1 LERIHPRWQVQGVG
15 LRKRAVEV
23 EEQGPVQ
30 TANRRRGPC

>member
-15 LRKRAVEV
+15 LRERAVEV

>member
-1 LERIHPRWQVQGVG
+1 VQGVG
-15 LRKRAVEV
+15 LRQRAIEV